1 MLQEYTV
8 NNNFSGPFAFRLTAG
23 RGLYHPRCV
32 LSHRL
37 RQVSPVL
44 APHVEHLWVAR
55 GYLPG
60 RWRNMILPDGAMEL
74 IVNLGDPQKLCG
86 RNNLIKDTVFRHSW
100 ISGER
105 TSPIVIDEIGY
116 VHLIGVRLRAGG
128 AWPFLGIPLREFTDQ
143 VLELETIFGREMEDL
158 RDQLGE
164 ASDDDSRFDLLEA
177 WLVRRARSRTHP
189 TRSVSYALR
198 MIQNGLDAVPIGKI
212 ADTIGISHKHL
223 LREFDRCV
231 GLTPKLFAR
240 LCAFQRVIRSVGQKA
255 EVDWAGTAATCG
267 YHDQAHLIH
276 EFRAFSGLKPS
287 NYLTKR
293 GPFLNYLEIE

>member
-1 MLQEYTV
+1 
-8 NNNFSGPFAFRLTAG
+8 
-23 RGLYHPRCV
+23 V
-32 LSHRL
+32 LIHRI
-37 RQVSPVL
+37 RPVSPAL

-55 GYLPG
+55 GYLPAD
-60 RWRNMILPDGAMEL
+60 WRNMILPDGAMEL
-74 IVNLGDPQKLCG
+74 IINLGDPQKLCALG
-86 RNNLIKDTVFRHSW
+86 NPAKHTIFRHSW

-105 TSPIVIDEIGY
+105 TAPIVIDEIGY
-116 VHLIGVRLRAGG
+116 VHLVGARLRAGG
-128 AWPFLGIPLREFTDQ
+128 AWPLLAIPLREFTNQ
-143 VLELETIFGREMEDL
+143 VVELETILGREIGDL

-164 ASDDDSRFDLLEA
+164 SPDDDSRFDLLES
-177 WLVRRARSRTHP
+177 WLIQRTRSRTQP

-198 MIQNGLDAVPIGKI
+198 MIHGELDAVRIGKI

-240 LCAFQRVIRSVGQKA
+240 LCAFQRVIRSVGHTA
-255 EVDWAGTAATCG
+255 EVDWADTAATCG

-276 EFRAFSGLKPS
+276 EFRAFSGLTPA

-293 GPFLNYLEIE
+293 GPFLNYLEVE

>member
-1 MLQEYTV
+1 M
-8 NNNFSGPFAFRLTAG
+8 
-23 RGLYHPRCV
+23 YHPRAV

-37 RQVSPVL
+37 RPVSPVL
-44 APHVEHLWVAR
+44 APHVEHLWMVR
-55 GYLPG
+55 GYLPVH
-60 RWRNMILPDGAMEL
+60 WRNVILPDGAMEL
-74 IVNLGDPQKLCG
+74 IVNLGDPQKLCA
-86 RNNLIKDTVFRHSW
+86 RNNLTKHTVFRHSW

-105 TSPIVIDEIGY
+105 LSPIVIDEVGY

-143 VLELETIFGREMEDL
+143 VLELETIVGREIEDL
-158 RDQLGE
+158 RDQLSE
-164 ASDDDSRFDLLEA
+164 APDDNSRFDLLES
-177 WLVRRARSRTHP
+177 WLVHRARSRTRP
-189 TRSVSYALR
+189 TRSVSHALR
-198 MIQNGLDAVPIGKI
+198 VIQGGLEAVRIGKI

-231 GLTPKLFAR
+231 GLTPKVFAR
-240 LCAFQRVIRSVGQKA
+240 VCAFQRVIRLVGQKE
-255 EVDWAGTAATCG
+255 EVDWASTAAMCG

-276 EFRAFSGLKPS
+276 EFRAFSGLTPA